1 MNSGCYGSDISQALH
16 SIKIIDTHGK
26 EKNILASDI
35 KFNYRS
41 SSLDDNSIITS
52 ARLYGSLGNRDEIQK
67 KQKSLIEEKK
77 NAQPSQI
84 KTGGSTFKNTLNK
97 KAWKLIE
104 ESNCQKFQVGS
115 AKMSEKHYNFFVND
129 GNTTAK
135 ELEDLINKVKDEVHK
150 KTKINLELEIKII
163 GYNN

>member
-1 MNSGCYGSDISQALH
+1 MNLGDILFV
-16 SIKIIDTHGK
+16 G
-26 EKNILASDI
+26 
-35 KFNYRS
+35 
-41 SSLDDNSIITS
+41 
-52 ARLYGSLGNRDEIQK
+52 LGNLGSALSIRIAEASKQLMIYDLNLQVRDEIQK